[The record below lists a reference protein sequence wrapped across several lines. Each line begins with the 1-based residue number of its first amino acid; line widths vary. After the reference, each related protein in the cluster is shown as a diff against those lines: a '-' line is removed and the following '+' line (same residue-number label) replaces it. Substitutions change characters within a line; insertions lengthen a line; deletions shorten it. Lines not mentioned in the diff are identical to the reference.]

1 MDRGH
6 VEGLMGGSSSV
17 SLRVVAL
24 LGAGLSLAAQ
34 PPARPQD
41 PAAGPP
47 PPVYRSGTSLVEV
60 DAIVRDSRG
69 RFVAD
74 LAREEFEIYENG
86 VPQKIVTHALIQPA
100 AAPGSLRTET
110 APPAGAAPS
119 SATRAI
125 PRVFVLMFDDAHM
138 QPGAFKRLKDA
149 AVQFLQRNFGEG
161 DVGGVVVGGAMAGNR
176 LTTSRETL
184 LEAVR
189 AAKPSREQSSRR
201 MDLMDWPRISTEAE
215 ADRIVAGDAEILRI
229 AVQRAC
235 TDDPSFCNRLDP
247 APQIMQK
254 ARLMTEQG
262 RASAAR
268 TIGALQA
275 LAQGLDRVPG
285 RKTIMLMSDGFL
297 ADESWPRLRQIVS
310 AAAQSNVRIYSL
322 DTRGTDIR
330 GQAEH
335 LTQSGMADPYGGPPI
350 DTYNASSDAP
360 NALAVDTGGVV
371 IRHTNDFGRALDEIA
386 DDTSRYYVLGYS
398 PATPAA
404 AGAFQRIQVKVT
416 RRGVAVRARRGY
428 VAAARESAT
437 VAPREGLTSEPVSGP
452 VSSNESFATLV
463 RARSTEHV
471 ATLMPNVSGAD
482 RGSAAAGE
490 PGAAQ
495 RGWESFQRGDVES
508 ARRDLAEAAARP
520 GAPTWV
526 GYALGQAAFALG
538 RYNEAIAAWKVVR
551 VAAPAFQPTYM
562 DLADA
567 YLQVGDAGAAVEIL
581 RSAEK
586 QWPQDADVLNALG
599 VSHMRRG
606 AFDEAIATFTRAT
619 AALPPDGLACF
630 NLAKA
635 YELRYVRLRRYVS
648 ATRQWVSNEDDRRR
662 AIEGYTKYLRIGGAF
677 EASARDALTRL
688 QWNSPR

>member
-1 MDRGH
+1 MDRGR
-6 VEGLMGGSSSV
+6 VEGLIGGLLSA

-34 PPARPQD
+34 PPTRPQD
-41 PAAGPP
+41 PGAGQP

-74 LAREEFEIYENG
+74 LTREEFEIFENG
-86 VPQKIVTHALIQPA
+86 VLQRILTYALIQPA
-100 AAPGSLRTET
+100 AAAATSLRAEA

-149 AVQFLQRNFGEG
+149 AVQFLQRNFGQG

-184 LEAVR
+184 IEAVR

-201 MDLMDWPRISTEAE
+201 MDLMDWPRISAEAE
-215 ADRIVAGDAEILRI
+215 ATRIVAGDAEILRI

-285 RKTIMLMSDGFL
+285 RKTIVLMSDGFL

-335 LTQSGMADPYGGPPI
+335 LTQSGIADPYGGPPV
-350 DTYNASSDAP
+350 DAYNASSDAP

-404 AGAFQRIQVKVT
+404 AGAFQRIEVKVT

-437 VAPREGLTSEPVSGP
+437 VAPREGLPSEPVSRIEP
-452 VSSNESFATLV
+452 FATLP
-463 RARSTEHV
+463 RPGSTEHV
-471 ATLMPNVSGAD
+471 ATLMPNASGAD
-482 RGSAAAGE
+482 RGAAAGE

-526 GYALGQAAFALG
+526 AYALGQAAFALG
-538 RYNEAIAAWKVVR
+538 RYNEAIAAWKLVR
-551 VAAPAFQPTYM
+551 VAAPAFQPTYV

-567 YLQVGDAGAAVEIL
+567 YLQVGDAAAAVDVL

-586 QWPQDADVLNALG
+586 QWPQDGDVLNALG

-606 AFDEAIATFTRAT
+606 AFNEAIATFTRAT

-662 AIEGYTKYLRIGGAF
+662 AIEEYTRYLRIGGVF

-688 QWNSPR
+688 QWNLPR

>member
-1 MDRGH
+1 M
-6 VEGLMGGSSSV
+6 LST
-17 SLRVVAL
+17 SLRLIVL
-24 LGAGLSLAAQ
+24 LGAGLSLASQ
-34 PPARPQD
+34 PPTRPQD
-41 PAAGPP
+41 PAAGQP

-74 LAREEFEIYENG
+74 LGPEEFEIFENG
-86 VPQKIVTHALIQPA
+86 VPQRILTYALIQPA
-100 AAPGSLRTET
+100 AAAATSLRAEA
-110 APPAGAAPS
+110 APSAGAAPS

-184 LEAVR
+184 IEAVR

-215 ADRIVAGDAEILRI
+215 AGRIVAGDAEILRI

-285 RKTIMLMSDGFL
+285 RKTIVLMSDGFV

-310 AAAQSNVRIYSL
+310 AAAQSNVRIYAL

-335 LTQSGMADPYGGPPI
+335 LTQSGISDPYGGPPI

-437 VAPREGLTSEPVSGP
+437 VAPGEGLPSEPVSGP
-452 VSSNESFATLV
+452 VSSNEPVATLP
-463 RARSTEHV
+463 RLRSTEHV
-471 ATLMPNVSGAD
+471 ATLMPNASGGD
-482 RGSAAAGE
+482 RGAAAGE

-508 ARRDLAEAAARP
+508 ARRDLAAAAARP

-538 RYNEAIAAWKVVR
+538 RYDEAIAAWKVVR
-551 VAAPAFQPTYM
+551 VAAPAFQPTYI

-567 YLQVGDAGAAVEIL
+567 YLQIGDAAAAVDVL
-581 RSAEK
+581 RRAEK
-586 QWPQDADVLNALG
+586 RWPQDADVLNALG

-606 AFDEAIATFTRAT
+606 AFNEAIATFTRAT

-662 AIEGYTKYLRIGGAF
+662 AIEEYTRYLRIGGAF